1 MRRVYGKLPNSN
13 CPMKQYCAN
22 IAGAPDSV
30 AIAGYLENFYYR
42 PERRLEI
49 LRKYQDL
56 ELII

>member
-13 CPMKQYCAN
+13 CPMRQCCAN
-22 IAGAPDSV
+22 IAGTPDSV
-30 AIAGYLENFYYR
+30 AIARYLKNFCYI